1 MQNADQPLQTWL
13 PYDEVIPTFSL
24 PGTDGVP
31 HSPWDYKQREHL
43 LLLFT
48 SSSTDS
54 EGRGL
59 LRAFAR
65 QYSDFREEVCSILA
79 ITADTVLVNL
89 QTQETLHLPF
99 ALLSDPQ
106 GSVIARY
113 TYWEGATKR
122 LSPSIVLAN
131 RYNAL
136 YKQWIATSEAAL
148 PPIQELLASLQY
160 LNLLCTP

>member
-1 MQNADQPLQTWL
+1 MPNADQPLQARL
-13 PYDEVIPTFSL
+13 AYDEMIPAFSL

-31 HSPWDYKQREHL
+31 HSPWDYKQRENL
-43 LLLFT
+43 ILLFT
-48 SSSTDS
+48 SSSTAS

-65 QYSDFREEVCSILA
+65 QYSEFREELCSILA

-89 QTQETLHLPF
+89 QTQEKLQLPF
-99 ALLSDPQ
+99 PLLSDPQ

-113 TYWEGATKR
+113 TYWDGATKS
-122 LSPSIVLAN
+122 LSPSIVLTN

-136 YKQWIATSEAAL
+136 YKQWIATNEAEL
-148 PPIQELLASLQY
+148 PPITELMESLQY

>member
-1 MQNADQPLQTWL
+1 MPNADQPLQTWL
-13 PYDEVIPTFSL
+13 AYDEVIPAFSL

-31 HSPWDYKQREHL
+31 HSPWDYKQRENL
-43 LLLFT
+43 ILLFT
-48 SSSTDS
+48 SSSTTS

-65 QYSDFREEVCSILA
+65 QYSEFREELCSILA

-89 QTQETLHLPF
+89 QTQEALQLPF
-99 ALLSDPQ
+99 PLLSDPQ

-113 TYWEGATKR
+113 TYWDGATKS
-122 LSPSIVLAN
+122 LSPSIVLTN

-136 YKQWIATSEAAL
+136 YKQWIATSEADL
-148 PPIQELLASLQY
+148 PPITELMESLQY